1 MTAKRTWRSEGV
13 TLIELLITV
22 TIGVVIL
29 GLTFSIVMSNR
40 ELMTRDQIDTELNQN
55 LRIGADILGDDI
67 RIAGQGILIPNPNMM
82 PLRIQNNQIVIRNRE
97 VQPSGIVEVQQRTY
111 WLEDNILW
119 LRVSRSLD
127 GITFVDGPDQGVINK
142 VRAMNVSTVLQNGSA
157 DDKLDTPAEWSNLRE
172 VRIQLIGATDIR
184 GKTHTS
190 ELTSSFF
197 PRNVLSR

>member
-67 RIAGQGILIPNPNMM
+67 RISGQGILIPNPNMM

-142 VRAMNVSTVLQNGSA
+142 VQAMNVSTVLQNGSA